1 MLVCIKTS
9 RVDSIP
15 EELDYRVCAVG
26 IDKGR
31 RAASEEAEGGKEGGR
46 RMQRSGGC

>member
-26 IDKGR
+26 IDKER
-31 RAASEEAEGGKEGGR
+31 RAASEEAEGVRKEGGECKGV
-46 RMQRSGGC
+46 GGC